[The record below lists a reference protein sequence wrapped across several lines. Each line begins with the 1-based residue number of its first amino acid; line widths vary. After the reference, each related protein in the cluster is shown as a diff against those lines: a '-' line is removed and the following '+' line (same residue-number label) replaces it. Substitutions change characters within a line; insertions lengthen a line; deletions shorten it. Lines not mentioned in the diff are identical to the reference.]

1 MQPHHIIIMAVAV
14 AVAMSGKNFA
24 EQDEDAVL
32 AALLASD
39 ATCAEIQKDSDVLI
53 LQCAAD

>member
-1 MQPHHIIIMAVAV
+1 MAVAV